1 MDMTAPNKAE
11 SAAKSEILEH
21 VKSGL
26 AHRRRGSVE
35 SRKTLQDI
43 PVYTGTVTLKTY

>member
-1 MDMTAPNKAE
+1 MSLRQRRCLRELLAISLGCAAMDMTAPNKAE

-26 AHRRRGSVE
+26 AHRRR
-35 SRKTLQDI
+35 
-43 PVYTGTVTLKTY
+43 